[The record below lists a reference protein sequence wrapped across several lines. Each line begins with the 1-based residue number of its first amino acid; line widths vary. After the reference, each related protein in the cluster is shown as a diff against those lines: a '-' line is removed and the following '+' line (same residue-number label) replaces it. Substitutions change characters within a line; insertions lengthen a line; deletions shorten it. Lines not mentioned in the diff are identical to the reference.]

1 MLDLR
6 RRQFLTLLGGG
17 AVALPLAARAQ
28 PMAKVWRVGML
39 ETTAAT
45 LNAAN
50 LDAFRQALRQLG
62 YVEGQ
67 NLIVEYRSG
76 DGHIDR
82 FPQLAAELVHLNVD
96 IIITRGTPAALAAK
110 KATTTIPIVMAA
122 IGEPVE
128 TGMVTSLARPGGN
141 VTGLSAFVTELT
153 AKRVEIM
160 RELIPQLS
168 RMALID
174 NMANR
179 SVPAQWD
186 EMKRAAVAFGI
197 QPQLYDV
204 RKAEDMERA
213 FSSAIAQRVN
223 ALSVGNDSVLIAN
236 RIQVV
241 QLAARHRLPAIYA
254 TRDFVDAGGLLSY
267 AAHYPDL
274 YRRAAA
280 YVDKIFKGATPADLP
295 VEQPT
300 KFEIVVNLK
309 AASALGLTVPT
320 TLLARADE
328 VIE

>member
-280 YVDKIFKGATPADLP
+280 YVDKIFKGAKPADLP